1 MTTYTPIANGS
12 VDAGSPID
20 ESLVTALRD
29 NPIAI
34 SEGSAGA
41 PKLQTA
47 AYEDGSVTNAK
58 LSQVALTSAAG
69 DVCLGSG
76 FNMGVYGSEDT
87 ELVFKINVTGAYR
100 VKAKILRLNGT
111 TSSTSL
117 TVKIK
122 NGSTQIATASTNENI
137 YSSGTALYNGSL
149 AQGDTINITVTQS
162 GSGTTPGI
170 LSASLGV
177 SSDDAIVGRVSQGMV
192 V

>member
-12 VDAGSPID
+12 VDAGSPVD

-34 SEGSAGA
+34 SEGSTGA

-58 LSQVALTSAAG
+58 LSQVELTSAAG
-69 DVCLGSG
+69 DVCLASG
-76 FNMGVYGSEDT
+76 VGMAIFDT
-87 ELVFKINVTGAYR
+87 GDTTEIVFKINVTGIYR
-100 VKAKILRLNGT
+100 IRAKIMRFEIGTGT
-111 TSSTSL
+111 TL
-117 TVKIK
+117 VVKIK
-122 NGSTQIATASTNENI
+122 NGTTQLATAAT
-137 YSSGTALYNGSL
+137 SSGAGQNATALYDGTL
-149 AQGDTINITVTQS
+149 IEGDTINITGTQTGS
-162 GSGTTPGI
+162 GSDFGVI
-170 LSASLGV
+170 SASIGV

>member
-34 SEGSAGA
+34 SEGSTGA

-47 AYEDGSVTNAK
+47 AYQDGSVTNAK
-58 LSQVALTSAAG
+58 LSQVELTSAAG
-69 DVCLGSG
+69 DVCLASG
-76 FNMGVYGSEDT
+76 VGMAIFDT
-87 ELVFKINVTGAYR
+87 GDTTEIVFKINVTGIYR
-100 VKAKILRLNGT
+100 IRAKIMRFVIGT
-111 TSSTSL
+111 GTSL
-117 TVKIK
+117 IVKIK
-122 NGSTQIATASTNENI
+122 NGTTQLATAATG
-137 YSSGTALYNGSL
+137 SGAGTSGAALYDGTL
-149 AQGDTINITVTQS
+149 TAGDTINITGTQTGS
-162 GSGTTPGI
+162 GSDFGVI
-170 LSASLGV
+170 SASIGV

>member
-41 PKLQTA
+41 PKIQTA
-47 AYEDGSVTNAK
+47 AYQDGSLTSAK

-69 DVCLGSG
+69 DVSLASG
-76 FNMGVYGSEDT
+76 FNMGVYGSEST
-87 ELVFKINVTGAYR
+87 ELVFKINATGAYR
-100 VKAKILRLNGT
+100 LRAKILRLTGT

-122 NGSTQIATASTNENI
+122 NGSTQIATASTNEDI
-137 YSSGTALYNGSL
+137 YSTGVALYNGNL
-149 AQGDTINITVTQS
+149 TQGDTVNITVTQS
-162 GSGTTPGI
+162 GSGDTPGI
-170 LSASLGV
+170 LSASIGV
-177 SSDDAIVGRVSQGMV
+177 SSDNAIVGRVSQGMV
-192 V
+192 I